1 MMKLKKNIYIKKKDP
16 KKWLESTMLVNPPNP
31 QLRTWNQNN
40 FIESKSETII
50 SLILNKSLKDEIEK
64 KFN

>member
-50 SLILNKSLKDEIEK
+50 
-64 KFN
+64 KFNSQ